1 MNCDCCPMSLLVVR
15 SQWFSWT
22 QVDRIVINFHKG
34 HESLGLSLSLLL
46 LLSLSSSLSLQLSF
60 CWSSHVFSEQMSQR
74 SRVSKIALLFL
85 YWSHN
90 LPEMNLKPLDAS
102 SRSGRSRRGG
112 SRYWT
117 WHLSSFF
124 FSKYFYSSS
133 SSPSN
138 QANLA
143 PLPSSL
149 TSSPAYRTLQSP
161 NVNWEIQR
169 FRA

>member
-1 MNCDCCPMSLLVVR
+1 MNCDCCPISLLVVR
-15 SQWFSWT
+15 SQWLSWT

-46 LLSLSSSLSLQLSF
+46 PLSLLSSLSLQLSF
-60 CWSSHVFSEQMSQR
+60 CWSGHVFSEQMSQR

-85 YWSHN
+85 YWSYN
-90 LPEMNLKPLDAS
+90 LPEVNLKPLDAS

-117 WHLSSFF
+117 WHLSSF
-124 FSKYFYSSS
+124 SKYFYS

-143 PLPSSL
+143 PPPSSL